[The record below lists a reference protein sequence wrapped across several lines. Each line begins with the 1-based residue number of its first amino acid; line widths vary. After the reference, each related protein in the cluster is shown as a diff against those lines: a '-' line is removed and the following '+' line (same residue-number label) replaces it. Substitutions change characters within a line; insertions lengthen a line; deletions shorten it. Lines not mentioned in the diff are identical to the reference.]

1 MIVADHII
9 DIFSAAFFSR
19 YRTLLKGGGSEPT
32 YAPACY
38 GEPAVITFREDFA
51 ASALHEVAHWC
62 IAGAHRRSLPDY
74 GYWYE
79 AERDECSEAR
89 FMAAEASP
97 QALEWIFSMAAA
109 RPFRISADNPHAP
122 EDARN
127 RLRGRVQSEARH
139 WLARGLPQR
148 AMTFAVGLG
157 HASGMNATFF
167 NAENFVNPPA

>member
-1 MIVADHII
+1 MIDADHII

-19 YRTLLKGGGSEPT
+19 YHTLLTSGGSEPT
-32 YAPACY
+32 YAPGHR

-62 IAGAHRRSLPDY
+62 IAGEHRRTMPDY

-79 AERDECSEAR
+79 GQRDECSEAR

-97 QALEWIFSMAAA
+97 QALEWVFSVAAG

-127 RLRGRVQSEARH
+127 RLRSAVQHEAMR
-139 WLARGLPQR
+139 WLARGLPRR
-148 AMTFAVGLG
+148 AMTFALGLG
-157 HASGMNATFF
+157 QASGINAPFLTPEPFA
-167 NAENFVNPPA
+167 NLPA